1 MSGKALTI
9 LTVLAL
15 LCAPLAAQDA
25 EDPMQEA
32 PQYEPATE
40 TEVSAEATLQGDVEG
55 DVSALDEE
63 ASDEE
68 LPRTASPLALLA
80 LLGGAGV
87 ASGLGLRLRRRR

>member
-9 LTVLAL
+9 LTVLGL
-15 LCAPLAAQDA
+15 LCAPLVAQDA
-25 EDPMQEA
+25 PEYEDPMT
-32 PQYEPATE
+32 TE
-40 TEVSAEATLQGDVEG
+40 TELSAEATVETDVEG
-55 DVSALDEE
+55 DVSAVDEE